1 LTLALILRDVR
12 LIDGSGTDPQASVAI
27 LVEQGKVVSIT
38 SEPPRPT
45 GDDKVIDLDGRTL
58 IPGLIDTHV
67 HVGFDMTRPLPD
79 LAYYCLS
86 LVQGALQRGVTT
98 LRDVGSRDGVAIA
111 LRRAIAR
118 GQVWGPRLMCSGRL
132 ITMTGGHASGNPF
145 ALEAD
150 GIDGV
155 IRAVRKEISAGAD
168 LIKVCTTHRA
178 PRPEFTLEE
187 LTALVVE
194 AHRLDRKVACH
205 AGNEPGMG
213 LAVAAGVD
221 SIEHGALPSD
231 ETIAEMGRRGT
242 AWVPTLCVM
251 GHGFDAINP
260 ISNPPVSL
268 ANLLLTEIDDYEDN
282 RKYFDDSFKRYPYV
296 FKQAKEHG
304 ILIGAGT
311 DAPLQNLPYWSVQDE
326 VVLLV
331 QYGLSPMEALMAATS
346 NNAQILGL
354 ESEIG
359 QIKPGMTADLVALSG
374 DPLSDITAVRNVSLV
389 IHKGVVIN
397 AL

>member
-1 LTLALILRDVR
+1 MALILRDVR
-12 LIDGSGTDPQASVAI
+12 LIDGTGNEPRTSVAI
-27 LVEQGKVVSIT
+27 VVEKGKVVSIQQ
-38 SEPPRPT
+38 EPPRPR
-45 GDDKVIDLDGRTL
+45 GDDQVIDLDGRTL
-58 IPGLIDTHV
+58 IPGLIDTHI
-67 HVGFDMTRPLPD
+67 HVGLDGTRALPD

-86 LVQGALQRGVTT
+86 LVQGALKQGVTT
-98 LRDVGSRDGVAIA
+98 LRDVGSRDGIAIA

-118 GQVWGPRLMCSGRL
+118 GQVWGPRLMCAGRA
-132 ITMTGGHASGNPF
+132 ITMTGGHGNGYQF
-145 ALEAD
+145 AIEAD

-155 IRAVRKEISAGAD
+155 IKAVRQEIRAGAD

-187 LTALVVE
+187 LTAIVVE

-251 GHGFDAINP
+251 GHGFEAVNP
-260 ISNPPVSL
+260 ISDPPVRL
-268 ANLLLTEIDDYEDN
+268 ADLLKTEIDDYEVN
-282 RKYFDDSFKRYPYV
+282 RSYFDDSFNRYPHV
-296 FKQAKEHG
+296 FTQAKEHG

-311 DAPLQNLPYWSVQDE
+311 DAPLQNLSYWSVQDE

-331 QYGLSPMEALMAATS
+331 QYGLSPMEAILAATA
-346 NNAQILGL
+346 NNARILGL
-354 ESEIG
+354 ESELG
-359 QIKPGMTADLVALSG
+359 QIRPGMTADLVALSG
-374 DPLSDITAVRNVSLV
+374 DPLSDITEIRNVSLV
-389 IHKGVVIN
+389 IHKGVVIRD
-397 AL
+397 L